1 MARRPSK
8 NAAPR
13 GRPARRGGLFSAI
26 PSYFWL
32 AAAYGAVVVSQ
43 GGLWSSGPASA
54 GDAAA
59 PSLGAA
65 MQAYLDTPVF
75 SAPVVAGDSL
85 PITMTLLFVLGG
97 FACSWIEV
105 FRAMRQTNRA
115 LNDVGSILVTIPLIV
130 LLVGVEAFQTT
141 AFLIIAFVGFADVIL
156 DRLIQRSDAA
166 GDYSAA

>member
-8 NAAPR
+8 TAPPR
-13 GRPARRGGLFSAI
+13 GRAARRGGLFSAI

-32 AAAYGAVVVSQ
+32 AAAYLGVVISQ
-43 GGLWSSGPASA
+43 GALWPDAPAAGAGAETSLSA
-54 GDAAA
+54 
-59 PSLGAA
+59 S